1 MFYNFGSAA
10 GPVVF
15 GEAMRPFQVKRQRFL
30 LGIALGYLRDDFSLD
45 GATTPTPTGSARLTT
60 DQIPVLALARW
71 RRTLSPRFELGAE
84 LGAGVSFVRTE
95 LSRSDKNVT
104 SEVIGTAHPPALV
117 AGAELGIPL
126 RPGRLVVG
134 ARYLWVDIGRT
145 SQGDTVQGNSVGLLG
160 DIGYRM
166 AF

>member
-1 MFYNFGSAA
+1 VAYE
-10 GPVVF
+10 VF
-15 GEAMRPFQVKRQRFL
+15 G
-30 LGIALGYLRDDFSLD
+30 
-45 GATTPTPTGSARLTT
+45 TGH
-60 DQIPVLALARW
+60 PLALA
-71 RRTLSPRFELGAE
+71 
-84 LGAGVSFVRTE
+84 
-95 LSRSDKNVT
+95 
-104 SEVIGTAHPPALV
+104 

-145 SQGDTVQGNSVGLLG
+145 SQGDVIQGNSVGLLG